1 MGKIMKRKK
10 KAGGGRPAPSPKLDF
25 IPSSRKV
32 GGVVKSQR
40 SQVSESDHKRNIR
53 RRNPS
58 YYGYQDFDD
67 DDEDEEEEEEE
78 DDDDDD
84 EEERRR
90 EKKMKLVLKLP
101 AGRYSNNNHNKNNH
115 HHSKNNSNYI
125 KDEGFSGVDSVTSP
139 TRLEDG
145 GRRRTRLKKLEV
157 MSESTSS
164 EYGGG
169 SVVKKCTNNSNKKRK
184 IQSSVNDFYD
194 YDDDDRNVDGDDDEE
209 EDDDDGDDRC
219 EKLFQG
225 SSDQKIQRTKKE
237 RGQNVD
243 IKETSSVSGVPLPD
257 RQELELIL
265 DRLQRKD
272 TYDVFAQPV
281 DPDELPDYYDVIE
294 HPMDFGTIRKKLA
307 GGTYSNLEE
316 LENDVHLVC
325 SNAMQYNAA
334 ETVYFKQANSIQELA
349 RTKFQSLRID
359 IEHAKAEAKSEQK
372 TKSNSLVKK
381 PEKNSSCTPFQE
393 PVGSDFSS
401 GATLASVVDTCSL
414 SIPAVQAG
422 CEKPNSGDGLVNE
435 NSYLTEN
442 KPDEAEEQLSEKD
455 VPTKLVKRIVVI
467 DENRRK
473 SYNISSE
480 PVVDTESIFT
490 PFEGDTKQLV
500 DVMLHEDHSYARSL
514 ARFAAALGPF
524 AWKVASLR
532 IEQALPTGMNFG
544 RGWVGEYEPLPKP
557 LLMPKCRTQKAQATL
572 SLKVTESRTRNSSV
586 VAASSKPVDPANNS
600 PLGWP
605 VSARKPPVVG
615 SDRVK
620 PVPLATH
627 KQENKLTINFAK
639 PENILRQIELNSSP
653 SSSGTPHSASPR
665 NPFARDSETKNRT
678 IQMVSRNGNVDQ
690 SAAFKKPEV
699 VREVI
704 NNSTK
709 SDWVSRS
716 PKFISKTEARSR
728 THSPRGNQNQGTNEP
743 NQMIRVFAEKTQ
755 HQLTSSKPPTID
767 IQQLM
772 MSVPSQRRG
781 DSSPV
786 ATGDRH
792 QGLNDAD
799 RITRMLSEKR
809 EHQLK
814 WQNRPTT
821 DTRELMMS
829 VPSPRRNDCSA
840 TASDHH
846 LFLGN
851 PSQMPRMLTEKT
863 QEQLKSSNPHT
874 IGTQQL
880 MMPVSY
886 PRRDGSSAAA
896 TDHHQGLSNPN
907 QMLRM
912 LAEKTQQQLKASN
925 LPTTG
930 TQQLM
935 SVSSPRTDDS
945 SAASTAA
952 ARAWMSLGAP
962 HLKPLERPDPPRIE
976 MSAASLFN
984 ATQESS
990 QSVLQFRG
998 EPPSGGLQF
1007 QSLNRFHPQLL
1018 GREPHFQNSRQMVFP
1033 QRVTADLSQ
1042 FQMQPPWQ
1050 GFIQHPAQTNK
1061 KRDMLPPDLNLT
1073 FQSSGSPGILAEPQ
1087 LPDLAL
1093 QL

>member
-10 KAGGGRPAPSPKLDF
+10 KAGGGRPAPAGKVDF

-40 SQVSESDHKRNIR
+40 SQVSESDHKRSIR

-58 YYGYQDFDD
+58 YYGYRDFDD
-67 DDEDEEEEEEE
+67 DDDEEEEE
-78 DDDDDD
+78 DDDEE

-101 AGRYSNNNHNKNNH
+101 GGRYNNNKNNNH

-145 GRRRTRLKKLEV
+145 RRRTRLKKLEV

-169 SVVKKCTNNSNKKRK
+169 SVVKKSISTNKRRK
-184 IQSSVNDFYD
+184 IQGSVNDFYD
-194 YDDDDRNVDGDDDEE
+194 YDDDRNVEGNDDEEEE
-209 EDDDDGDDRC
+209 EDDDDRC
-219 EKLFQG
+219 DKLFNG
-225 SSDQKIQRTKKE
+225 SSDQKIQKTKKE
-237 RGQNVD
+237 RGHNVD
-243 IKETSSVSGVPLPD
+243 IKETCLVSGVPLPD

-265 DRLQRKD
+265 DKLQRKD

-316 LENDVHLVC
+316 FENDVHLVC

-359 IEHAKAEAKSEQK
+359 SEHPKAEAKSEQK

-422 CEKPNSGDGLVNE
+422 CEKPSSGDGLVNE
-435 NSYLTEN
+435 NSSLTEN

-455 VPTKLVKRIVVI
+455 VPAKLVKRIVVI

-473 SYNISSE
+473 TYSISSE
-480 PVVDTESIFT
+480 PVFDTESIFT

-544 RGWVGEYEPLPKP
+544 RGWVGEYEPLPKR
-557 LLMPKCRTQKAQATL
+557 LLMPKCRTQKAQATP
-572 SLKVTESRTRNSSV
+572 KVTESRTKNSSV

-605 VSARKPPVVG
+605 ISARKPPVVG
-615 SDRVK
+615 SDRLK

-627 KQENKLTINFAK
+627 RQENKLTINFAK

-678 IQMVSRNGNVDQ
+678 LQMVSRNGNVDQ

-704 NNSTK
+704 NSTK

-716 PKFISKTEARSR
+716 PKFISKMEARSG
-728 THSPRGNQNQGTNEP
+728 THSPCGNQNQGTNER

-767 IQQLM
+767 IQHLM
-772 MSVPSQRRG
+772 MSAPSQRRG
-781 DSSPV
+781 DSSPA

-799 RITRMLSEKR
+799 RMTRMVAEKT

-814 WQNRPTT
+814 WQNHPTT
-821 DTRELMMS
+821 DTRELMMP

-863 QEQLKSSNPHT
+863 QEQLKSSNPPT

-912 LAEKTQQQLKASN
+912 LAEKTQQHLKASN

-935 SVSSPRTDDS
+935 SVSTPRTDDS

-962 HLKPLERPDPPRIE
+962 HLKPLERPDPPRME

-984 ATQESS
+984 PTQESS
-990 QSVLQFRG
+990 QSVLHFRG

-1050 GFIQHPAQTNK
+1050 GFIQHPTHPTQANK

-1073 FQSSGSPGILAEPQ
+1073 FQSSGSSGILADSQ